1 MKSVVALG
9 EPLYEFSRIPGARHY
24 AQGFGGDTSNF
35 AVAAARAGARAVYLS
50 RIGDDPFGEELLG
63 MWRAEAVDVSA
74 VEVAIGEPTGLYF
87 ITHGSQGHVFSYRRA
102 GSAASAMRLTPRF
115 ASAIERAGYL
125 HVSGIS
131 QAISVAACDTVFE
144 AIALARRQAVP
155 VSYDLNYRPRLW
167 PAARA
172 RAIAEATIALSDLFL
187 PSLDE
192 ASSLLGIAT
201 ADALID
207 WSHERGAR
215 LVAVKAGADGAIV
228 SDGRTRVAIP
238 AYRVVA
244 LDATGAGDC
253 FAGVLVTRL
262 VAGDSLV
269 DAARAACVSAAL
281 STTGYGALS
290 ALPTWPQIAA
300 ALNAAA

>member
-35 AVAAARAGARAVYLS
+35 SVAAARAGGRAAYLT
-50 RIGDDPFGEELLG
+50 RIGDDPFGDELMG
-63 MWRAEAVDVSA
+63 MWRDEAVDVSA
-74 VEVAIGEPTGLYF
+74 VEVAAGEPTGLYF
-87 ITHGSQGHVFSYRRA
+87 ITHGPQGHVFSYRRT
-102 GSAASAMRLTPRF
+102 GSAASVMRLTPAF
-115 ASAIERAGYL
+115 AGAIQRAGYF

-144 AIALARRQAVP
+144 AIAMAREHAVP

-172 RAIAEATIALSDLFL
+172 RAIAEATIGMTDLFL

-192 ASSLLGIAT
+192 ASALLGIDD

-207 WSHERGAR
+207 WSHARGAR
-215 LVAVKAGADGAIV
+215 LVAVKAGARGAVV
-228 SDGRTRVAIP
+228 SDGRTRVQIP
-238 AYRVVA
+238 GHRVVA

-262 VAGDSLV
+262 VAGDPLAQ
-269 DAARAACVSAAL
+269 AARAACVAAAL

-290 ALPTWPQIAA
+290 ALPTWPQILAA
-300 ALNAAA
+300 MNVTA